1 MFGVSSH
8 IHTMHWV
15 VEICSLEQKLF
26 CVLPYFCWNRAREMF
41 LDCCAHV
48 MSWAVAGLL
57 GTVAFAFFCFYLLLA
72 VISGEMQLGLNFLFI
87 TIHPMKYVVQHSR
100 ILLLQFFQDS
110 SRFLALFLSYYVLK
124 EKSNWRFICVF
135 LCMAWLP
142 SLFCRSHA
150 DHVPWNGRR
159 WNGTLMSS
167 FLFNVGLILICSIRS
182 YMIFLFISA
191 CCVRNILQ
199 FGCDC
204 LQCGC
209 LCTVL
214 TA

>member
-1 MFGVSSH
+1 
-8 IHTMHWV
+8 
-15 VEICSLEQKLF
+15 
-26 CVLPYFCWNRAREMF
+26 
-41 LDCCAHV
+41 
-48 MSWAVAGLL
+48 
-57 GTVAFAFFCFYLLLA
+57 
-72 VISGEMQLGLNFLFI
+72 MQLGLNFLFI

-124 EKSNWRFICVF
+124 EKSNWIFICVF
-135 LCMAWLP
+135 LGTAQLP
-142 SLFCRSHA
+142 SLFCRSHV
-150 DHVPWNGRR
+150 DHVPWNGCR